1 MWKFLLVNETYVRWP
16 LASTQ
21 INLGALGS
29 LSPAYPIWTFGLRS
43 KRFSCQRLI
52 EFVNKER
59 AIGNGQ
65 IEVLYYRPQL
75 EKIERMSIGG
85 LE

>member
-1 MWKFLLVNETYVRWP
+1 MSETYFRWS
-16 LASTQ
+16 LESTQ
-21 INLGALGS
+21 INLVALGS
-29 LSPAYPIWTFGLRS
+29 LSPEYPNWTSGLRS
-43 KRFSCQRLI
+43 KRYSCHRLI

-75 EKIERMSIGG
+75 GKIERMSIGG